1 MLTVCYKTKTPEVYN
16 KGTQWEKKE
25 DTFLLTELQN
35 TTREEAEKHIA
46 MLNET
51 KPMFFDGTNDQEK
64 NKYRLKLNWDEIE
77 YLFLHE
83 QEAK

>member
-1 MLTVCYKTKTPEVYN
+1 MLTVCYKTKTPEIYN
-16 KGTQWEKKE
+16 KGTQWETTE
-25 DTFLLTELQN
+25 DTFLLTELYD
-35 TTREEAEKHIA
+35 TTREKAEKHIA

-64 NKYRLKLNWDEIE
+64 NKYHKKLNWDEIE